1 MMANEPD
8 GIVHHYP
15 PELMALL
22 VDAIPRLVKSKE
34 DVLTFFKGAG
44 VSARF
49 TTDIAEQ
56 IRRDRD
62 STSKFAMVRQVLTR
76 LNDAG
81 ESTLR
86 ERREI
91 LKRITEWD
99 DYSSC
104 WPNDQMKARGYVAEV
119 QKLVNVKDSFTR
131 MNIERERERQERMAN
146 REAGLAEVR
155 RIKADREAI
164 KQDLYAL
171 FKERDVFARG
181 VALERV
187 LNRLFKSYGISI
199 RDAFRRIGLN
209 GEGVIEQ
216 IDGVVEFDGAI
227 YLVEMKW
234 WSEPLGP
241 GDVAQHLVRVFGRNA
256 ARGILISQSGYTA
269 AAITSC
275 RDSLHQIVFA
285 LANLEEIVFIL
296 EREVSLLEV
305 LRRKVQAA
313 IIDKNPF
320 FESSGRS

>member
-1 MMANEPD
+1 M
-8 GIVHHYP
+8 
-15 PELMALL
+15 
-22 VDAIPRLVKSKE
+22 VKSKE

-131 MNIERERERQERMAN
+131 MNIERERERQERIAN

-164 KQDLYAL
+164 KLRPVCAL
-171 FKERDVFARG
+171 QRARC
-181 VALERV
+181 LRPWC
-187 LNRLFKSYGISI
+187 
-199 RDAFRRIGLN
+199 
-209 GEGVIEQ
+209 
-216 IDGVVEFDGAI
+216 GA
-227 YLVEMKW
+227 
-234 WSEPLGP
+234 G
-241 GDVAQHLVRVFGRNA
+241 
-256 ARGILISQSGYTA
+256 
-269 AAITSC
+269 
-275 RDSLHQIVFA
+275 
-285 LANLEEIVFIL
+285 
-296 EREVSLLEV
+296 
-305 LRRKVQAA
+305 
-313 IIDKNPF
+313 
-320 FESSGRS
+320 ESS

>member
-1 MMANEPD
+1 M
-8 GIVHHYP
+8 
-15 PELMALL
+15 
-22 VDAIPRLVKSKE
+22 
-34 DVLTFFKGAG
+34 
-44 VSARF
+44 
-49 TTDIAEQ
+49 
-56 IRRDRD
+56 
-62 STSKFAMVRQVLTR
+62 
-76 LNDAG
+76 
-81 ESTLR
+81 
-86 ERREI
+86 
-91 LKRITEWD
+91 
-99 DYSSC
+99 
-104 WPNDQMKARGYVAEV
+104 
-119 QKLVNVKDSFTR
+119 
-131 MNIERERERQERMAN
+131 
-146 REAGLAEVR
+146 
-155 RIKADREAI
+155 
-164 KQDLYAL
+164 
-171 FKERDVFARG
+171 
-181 VALERV
+181 ALERV

-227 YLVEMKW
+227 YPVEMKW

-256 ARGILISQSGYTA
+256 AGGILISQSGYTA

-275 RDSLHQIVFA
+275 RDSLHRIVFA